1 MESLRIRNEAGV
13 MYAAMKVVQ
22 CMVGSKDHEVGKS
35 ILNSNN
41 YKKGCRNN
49 SVVVDIAGEMG
60 NH

>member
-1 MESLRIRNEAGV
+1 MVSSLSLDLW
-13 MYAAMKVVQ
+13 KKK